1 MGWIRRLRRWFD
13 PKGEPPTLV
22 RLRAR
27 TGEFIEG
34 PVELRARLSN
44 GTARSWT
51 ASAAQGLC
59 LVRFQHSERMELEL
73 RHVKADG
80 IELRGSASLSRDD
93 VAAGFAPVLWM
104 E

>member
-1 MGWIRRLRRWFD
+1 MGWFRRLRRWLD
-13 PKGEPPTLV
+13 GKGEPPTLV

-34 PVELRARLSN
+34 TVELSARLSN
-44 GTARSWT
+44 GTARSWRQN
-51 ASAAQGLC
+51 AAQGLC
-59 LVRFQHSERMELEL
+59 MVWFQKSDRLELEL
-73 RHVKADG
+73 RHVKSDG
-80 IELRGSASLSRDD
+80 IELRGSASLTRDD